1 MNEFLREDTTQS
13 DDSTQSTTAPA
24 AGTSQR
30 TVKLGERLIQE
41 GVIAPDQLEVALRE
55 QKRTGTM
62 LGEALVNLGFITD
75 VTLAATL
82 AESSGF
88 SRFSLKNTVLDTE
101 IVKKIPKSV
110 AHKYAVLPV
119 AMDED
124 SVQVAMAD
132 IYDVVAIDQLR
143 RYFPRDREIVPMVAS
158 RSEISEAIDAYFGYE
173 MTIDS
178 VLQEIEEAGAEQAS
192 VQTGEEGFINPTVRL
207 ANAIILDAV
216 KRGASD
222 IHLEPENLFV
232 RLRYRIDG
240 VMTPGKA
247 FHKQFWSALSVRLK
261 IMSGM
266 NIAESR
272 QPQDG
277 RFTFQVAGRE
287 VDFRVASHPTV
298 YGENIV
304 LRILDKAKSLRS
316 LESLGYEAERIRQI
330 KKMALRPEGIIVV
343 TGPTGSG
350 KTTTLYSLL
359 NYLNTMDANIMT
371 LEEPVEY
378 ELPVIRQSHVGERMS
393 FGEGV
398 RSILRQDPDIVFIG
412 EVRDEDTAN
421 MALRAAMTGHKV
433 FTTLHTNDAV
443 GAVNRLLDFGLSA
456 NMLAGNVI
464 GVLAQ
469 RLLRT
474 LCEQCKRPR
483 PATAKECS
491 VLRAD
496 PEAPPTVYEPVGCEH
511 CNNTGYAGRTAVVE
525 TLPFSDEIDELMA
538 KGATRRE
545 IMQAAS
551 ENGFVSLAESG
562 LTKVRNGE
570 TSVEEVIKTVNLID
584 RL

>member
-1 MNEFLREDTTQS
+1 MNEFLREDTS
-13 DDSTQSTTAPA
+13 EADESAQSTTSAS
-24 AGTSQR
+24 AGSSQR
-30 TVKLGERLIQE
+30 TVKLGERLIEE

-55 QKRTGTM
+55 QKRTGKM
-62 LGEALVNLGFITD
+62 LGETLVSLGFITD

-88 SRFSLKNTVLDTE
+88 SRFSLKNTVLDTD
-101 IVKKIPKSV
+101 VVNRIPKSL
-110 AHKYAVLPV
+110 AHKYTVLPV
-119 AMDED
+119 AMNED
-124 SVQVAMAD
+124 SVQIAMAD
-132 IYDVVAIDQLR
+132 IYDVVAIDQIR
-143 RYFPRDREIVPMVAS
+143 RYFPRDKEIVPLVAS
-158 RSEISEAIDAYFGYE
+158 RSEISEAIDAFFGYD
-173 MTIDS
+173 MTIES
-178 VLQEIEEAGAEQAS
+178 VLHEMEEAGADQAAA
-192 VQTGEEGFINPTVRL
+192 QTGEEGFINPTVRL

-240 VMTPGKA
+240 VMTQGKA

-298 YGENIV
+298 HGENVV

-316 LESLGYEAERIRQI
+316 LESLGYEGDRITQI

-350 KTTTLYSLL
+350 KTTTLYSLI
-359 NYLNTMDANIMT
+359 NYLNTMDSNIMT

-378 ELPVIRQSHVGERMS
+378 ELPVIRQSHVSDRMS

-412 EVRDEDTAN
+412 EIRDEDTAN

-443 GAVNRLLDFGLSA
+443 GAVNRLLDFGLSP
-456 NMLAGNVI
+456 NMLAGNII
-464 GVLAQ
+464 GVMAQ

-474 LCEQCKRPR
+474 LCPQCKRSR
-483 PATAKECS
+483 PATAKECN

-496 PEAPPTVYEPVGCEH
+496 PEDPPTVYEPEGCEH
-511 CNNTGYAGRTAVVE
+511 CNNSGYAGRTAVVE
-525 TLPFSDEIDELMA
+525 TLPFSEEIDELMA

-545 IMQAAS
+545 LMQAAS
-551 ENGFVSLAESG
+551 EYGFVSLAESG

>member
-1 MNEFLREDTTQS
+1 MNEFLREDAGERR
-13 DDSTQSTTAPA
+13 TTAEA
-24 AGTSQR
+24 ASDGTAPGSQR
-30 TVKLGERLIQE
+30 SLKLGERLIHE

-55 QKRTGTM
+55 QKRTGKM
-62 LGEALVNLGFITD
+62 LGEALVSLGFITD

-101 IVKKIPKSV
+101 IVNKIPQSV
-110 AHKYAVLPV
+110 AQKYAVLPV
-119 AMDED
+119 AMNED

-143 RYFPRDREIVPMVAS
+143 RYFPRDKEIVPMVAS
-158 RSEISEAIDAYFGYE
+158 RSEISEAVDAYFGYE
-173 MTIDS
+173 MTIES

-192 VQTGEEGFINPTVRL
+192 AQTGEEGFINPTVRL

-216 KRGASD
+216 KRDASD
-222 IHLEPENLFV
+222 IHLEPEGLFV

-240 VMTPGKA
+240 VMTQGKA

-298 YGENIV
+298 HGENIV

-316 LESLGYEAERIRQI
+316 LESLGYEPDRITQI
-330 KKMALRPEGIIVV
+330 KKMALRPEGIVVV

-359 NYLNTMDANIMT
+359 NYLNSMDTNIMT

-378 ELPVIRQSHVGERMS
+378 ELPVIRQSNVGERMS

-443 GAVNRLLDFGLSA
+443 GAINRLLDFGLSP

-474 LCEQCKRPR
+474 LCVHCKRPR
-483 PATAKECS
+483 AANAKECN

-496 PEAPPTVYEPVGCEH
+496 PEDPPTVYEPVGCEH
-511 CNNTGYAGRTAVVE
+511 CNNSGYAGRTAVVE

-545 IMQAAS
+545 LIQAAS
-551 ENGFVSLAESG
+551 DNGFVSLAESG
-562 LTKVRNGE
+562 LTKVRNGQ